1 MWLKYLWTSCFQKL
15 EEKFNANEAQKVQVQ
30 RKLKVVLSLP
40 SFFNPL
46 HFVCTN
52 QDMKN
57 RMQLNGPRQPCTLP
71 LSN

>member
-46 HFVCTN
+46 PFLFVQT
-52 QDMKN
+52 KI
-57 RMQLNGPRQPCTLP
+57 
-71 LSN
+71 